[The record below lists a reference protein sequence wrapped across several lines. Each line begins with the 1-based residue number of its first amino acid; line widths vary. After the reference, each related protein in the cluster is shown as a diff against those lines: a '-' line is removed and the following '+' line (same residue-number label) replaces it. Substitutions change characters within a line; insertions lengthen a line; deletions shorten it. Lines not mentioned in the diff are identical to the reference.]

1 MATSRT
7 LGLAHLSL
15 LDHDPPSLVDV
26 AAAAGFDFV
35 GIRVR
40 AVTAAETPFDIS
52 PGSDLLRATVQRL
65 EDRGIRCAD
74 IEFVL
79 LDGVVGPTDW
89 QPVLESGA
97 ALGASTLTV
106 SINDEDEGRVGD
118 ALAAMNAQA
127 AAFGITLTIEP
138 ISYNAVSDLGHAH
151 RLAERAGCRVL
162 LDALH
167 VTRVAATGDQ
177 LRAVAPLVAMLQLCD
192 GPVPGPADRDGRI
205 RESRGQRM
213 VPGEG
218 AFDLA
223 TLIGALD
230 ERLPISL
237 EVPSATARAS
247 MSPLQYATRLRV
259 QALELLTS
267 LAAQDNQDGSRSW
280 VS

>member
-1 MATSRT
+1 MATRA

-15 LDHDPPSLVDV
+15 LDHDPPSLVDL
-26 AAAAGFDFV
+26 AADAGFDFV

-40 AVTAAETPFDIS
+40 AVTAAEAPFDVS

-65 EDRGIRCAD
+65 DDRGIRCAD

-79 LDGVVGPTDW
+79 LEGAVGPGEW

-106 SINDEDEGRVGD
+106 SINDEDDGRVRHN
-118 ALAAMNAQA
+118 LATMNAQA
-127 AAFGITLTIEP
+127 ADYGITLTIEP
-138 ISYNAVSDLGHAH
+138 ISYNAVSGVAHAQL
-151 RLAERAGCRVL
+151 LAERAGCRVL

-167 VTRVAATGDQ
+167 VARVAATADQ
-177 LRAVAPLVAMLQLCD
+177 LRAVAPLVALLQLCD
-192 GPVPGPADRDGRI
+192 GPMPGPADRDGRI
-205 RESRGQRM
+205 RESRVERM

-218 AFDLA
+218 AFDLT
-223 TLIGALD
+223 TLIAALD
-230 ERLPISL
+230 ERVPISL

-247 MSPLQYATRLRV
+247 MSALQYATRLRV
-259 QALELLTS
+259 RTMDMLTS
-267 LAAQDNQDGSRSW
+267 FAAQENREGSRSW